1 MSSKGFTSL
10 EWPIGSNSRQYLP
23 SASKAIQYTIAI
35 AVMAQ
40 TGSCRLSTTQ
50 TDLEDGN
57 GVFVEKE
64 DTGGSRDQLP
74 SDSLVVV
81 TSHEFQCCGNITG
94 WQTYVS
100 PAGSLERVNR
110 VYSILFQV
118 WRSVSGGVAGDGCYT
133 VTGDDRYDDIE
144 LSPETGGLV
153 NRTLEPAD
161 YLTVQ
166 PGDVV
171 GYFMS
176 HSAGDNR
183 EAGILLERRDTQEVA
198 AWYTTNTN
206 DNPIRTG
213 PPDCPYTVGPGK
225 LLSSST
231 TSAPILNVQI
241 GKSHKI

>member
-1 MSSKGFTSL
+1 VTSGEGIPFEDL
-10 EWPIGSNSRQYLP
+10 GDNAELLP
-23 SASKAIQYTIAI
+23 SESQAII
-35 AVMAQ
+35 
-40 TGSCRLSTTQ
+40 
-50 TDLEDGN
+50 
-57 GVFVEKE
+57 
-64 DTGGSRDQLP
+64 
-74 SDSLVVV
+74 
-81 TSHEFQCCGNITG
+81 TSYQFQRCGNITG
-94 WQTYVS
+94 WQTYVHPYS
-100 PAGSLERVNR
+100 ETYRKGA
-110 VYSILFQV
+110 YSIVFQI
-118 WRSVSGGVAGDGCYT
+118 WRPALGVDRDGCYSME
-133 VTGDDRYDDIE
+133 GEDRYEDIE
-144 LSPETGGLV
+144 LYEETGGLV

-161 YLTVQ
+161 YLRVQ

-171 GYFMS
+171 GYYMS

-241 GKSHKI
+241 GRPNETIIAYFK